1 MHRGWLLFIGLTA
14 FSPLVLGAEGDV
26 GKLLDQ
32 RLNSDNAD
40 QAKEEQVVIA
50 KGKRLAALAEGSAV
64 LKDLDTLQAAIEH
77 WENQM
82 KAILTSAEGRA
93 LASDSVSVEDFIQLQ
108 EAKRYPLSQVEG
120 MRSQVKTMLTPIQAA
135 SDSSLYTPTEALM
148 VEIRTAG
155 KDAKEALIEYD
166 RLQAKWR
173 VLLQR
178 SKGVQVSANA
188 PTLATA
194 MDQVKEEQAKRDLE
208 GQQIARN
215 QALSESQKRLA
226 EAEAKKVEVETRL
239 KVQQIEDKSKAL
251 DEERERQKQGAARQ
265 RLVERATSK
274 ETISRFQ
281 PFLAPGER
289 ILRGDSCRFG
299 HTDIHKGPV
308 AYSDMLLC
316 RTLQDVKRF
325 VSQAN
330 GQHNDRPKWKSPT
343 TEAEWVEMEKR
354 LAEFKE
360 YAEIWMEKGLL
371 GK

>member
-32 RLNSDNAD
+32 RLNGENAD

-50 KGKRLAALAEGSAV
+50 KGKRLAALAEGNAV
-64 LKDLDTLQAAIEH
+64 LKDLDTLQAAIER

-178 SKGVQVSANA
+178 SKGVQVSANE

-194 MDQVKEEQAKRDLE
+194 MDQVKEEQAKRELE
-208 GQQIARN
+208 AQQNARN
-215 QALSESQKRLA
+215 QAKYNVQKRIT
-226 EAEAKKVEVETRL
+226 EAEAGK
-239 KVQQIEDKSKAL
+239 Q
-251 DEERERQKQGAARQ
+251 EEIARQ
-265 RLVERATSK
+265 EIERLNQEKEQLRQQAVRQRFIERATSSA
-274 ETISRFQ
+274 TISRFQ
-281 PFLAPGER
+281 PFLAPGLR
-289 ILRGDSCRFG
+289 ILRGDSCRYG

-325 VSQAN
+325 VRDAN
-330 GQHNDRPKWKSPT
+330 DQHNDRPKWKSPT